1 MVSLLCLAAGI
12 SFDMYIFSTII
23 LYFFSMIWL
32 LNNFTFSIFIL
43 LDKRICTTGPRIV
56 ANYFVFAFFEHVS
69 MMEENDPDLFPGP
82 SFLLLLRI
90 HLIFF

>member
-56 ANYFVFAFFEHVS
+56 ANSNSGNV
-69 MMEENDPDLFPGP
+69 LFL
-82 SFLLLLRI
+82 FLHFLSTFL
-90 HLIFF
+90 